1 MFGCMS
7 QDQRIKCECMLRV
20 IQRISRVVLNL
31 LGSLII
37 FFLVLEGGL
46 RLQEP
51 WLKFFQRFDLEYIL
65 GYTGTAPRYIF
76 HPQWHHTLTPNYQ
89 GLKRLWTGLSYY
101 APTNAYG
108 FAQSEPVE
116 KSKPKDVF
124 RIFMMGD
131 SWTEGF
137 HPGKKI
143 HEYVSTVLKKQYP
156 DRRFE
161 VINAG
166 VNTHSILSY
175 FTRIRHQILGF
186 SPDVIVLNID
196 QKDPIEDLKLLPSVE
211 FDADGLPNRIKA
223 LFWKRGL
230 WWKRDIFYAWSLKTI
245 PKFLRSVGHDVAN
258 IRLAWVILSHYELR
272 RIHSYVQ
279 AADNAKDPSIP
290 QRLIEDPEWPL
301 RKALDKDEKVAL
313 QRWGGILRN
322 LIAFCKKAGVTL
334 IVTTIPYEKQ
344 IYRNAGRHVDNVV
357 GEICKETDT
366 PYFAAYDVM
375 VQHRNKTIYWET
387 DIHFNDLGQ
396 KIWGLAVADFV
407 AANMGT
413 SS

>member
-1 MFGCMS
+1 MFGCVS
-7 QDQRIKCECMLRV
+7 QDQRIKYGCMFRV

-31 LGSLII
+31 VGSLII

-51 WLKFFQRFDLEYIL
+51 WLKFFQRYDPEYIL
-65 GYTGTAPRYIF
+65 GYTGVPRYIF
-76 HPQWHHTLTPNYQ
+76 HPLWHHTLAPNYH
-89 GLKRLWTGLSYY
+89 GLKRLWTGSSYY

-108 FAQSEPVE
+108 FAQREPVE

-131 SWTEGF
+131 SWTEGY
-137 HPGKKI
+137 HSGKKI

-166 VNTHSILSY
+166 VDTHSILNY
-175 FTRIRHQILGF
+175 ITRIRHQILRF
-186 SPDVIVLNID
+186 SPNVIVLNID
-196 QKDPIEDLKLLPSVE
+196 QTDPMQDLKLLPRIE
-211 FDADGLPNRIKA
+211 FDADGLPNRVRSQQ
-223 LFWKRGL
+223 WRRRRWRKRE
-230 WWKRDIFYAWSLKTI
+230 IFYAWSLKTI

-258 IRLAWVILSHYELR
+258 LRLAWVILSHYELR
-272 RIHSYVQ
+272 RIESYVQ

-290 QRLIEDPEWPL
+290 QRLIEDEKWVF
-301 RKALDKDEKVAL
+301 RKALDKDERVAL
-313 QRWGGILRN
+313 QRWGGILRK
-322 LIAFCKKAGVTL
+322 LIAFCKEAGVTL
-334 IVTTIPYEKQ
+334 IVTTIPWEEQ
-344 IYRNAGRHVDNVV
+344 VYRSAGRHVDNVV

-366 PYFAAYDVM
+366 PYFSAYDVM

-387 DIHFNDLGQ
+387 DTHFNDLGQ

-407 AANMGT
+407 AAKIGE
-413 SS
+413 SL